1 MIIIHSF
8 QYPFPTQD
16 NKGTYVQVDGK
27 RIDVPSGTTEA
38 DLMWFRKPH
47 VGGTNEAFKL
57 RLDWDVEG
65 NGGRSYTVKLDHKTW
80 SCNCHAF
87 KFSGR
92 AGTCKHIEQIQTEYL
107 S

>member
-8 QYPFPTQD
+8 QYPFPTED
-16 NKGTYVQVDGK
+16 EKGTYVQVDGK

-38 DLMWFRKPH
+38 DILWFRRPY
-47 VGGTNEAFKL
+47 VGGKNIALKH
-57 RLDWDVEG
+57 DVEWSVDG
-65 NGGRSYTVKLDHKTW
+65 SGGRSYKVRCNDDDW

-92 AGTCKHIEQIQTEYL
+92 KANCKHIEEIQKQYL